1 MPKTIHSAEY
11 QAFLD
16 LLVQARIKAGISQVD
31 LAKVIKKPQSYISK
45 YENGERR
52 LDVIEF
58 IIIAKTLKA
67 DPRKIF
73 NRMLQVMK

>member
-11 QAFLD
+11 QTFLD
-16 LLVQARIKAGISQVD
+16 LLLQARMKAGISQAD
-31 LAKVIKKPQSYISK
+31 LAKAIKKPQSYVSK

-58 IIIAKTLKA
+58 ITIAKTLKA

-73 NRMLQVMK
+73 NRMLRVMK

>member
-16 LLVQARIKAGISQVD
+16 LLIQARMKAGISQAE
-31 LAKVIKKPQSYISK
+31 LAKVIKKPQSHVSK

-52 LDVIEF
+52 LDVVEF
-58 IIIAKTLKA
+58 VTISKALKA

-73 NRMLQVMK
+73 NQLLRVMK

>member
-1 MPKTIHSAEY
+1 MLKTIHSAEY

-16 LLVQARIKAGISQVD
+16 LLVHARMKAGISQAE
-31 LAKVIKKPQSYISK
+31 LAKVIKKPQSYVSK

-52 LDVIEF
+52 LDVMEF
-58 IIIAKTLKA
+58 ITISKALKA

-73 NRMLQVMK
+73 NRLLRVMK